1 MSGRIKLI
9 GIVALAVGLA
19 LSFSSCSRSVSTSTQ
34 KLSVPSSSKTT
45 TASTN
50 IVGTENGITTSWIQ
64 SQEATWTT
72 KSNYPLL
79 VYPFF
84 ETASYDNIEE
94 QGVTASVLNENLN
107 MLESLGGTGITIHMG
122 YDPWLINIPNAKSQD
137 QEIAS
142 SLQSNN
148 QTLMLADASAEY
160 YRHNKLSWSDFETA
174 WINRVKTL
182 AAIFHPAYYTVIKE
196 PPWYI
201 PMVAGVNRDGTGT
214 TDAQLEDPTQWSSL
228 LQSLIAAV
236 KSVSPSTKVG
246 IAVSGDLYD
255 GKPSGALDTALL
267 KLAVKMNNLDYIGF
281 DLYTSTA
288 FSNTVQF
295 LHSNGAN
302 GKEIWIAETWS
313 ATTPNYAFSQTRS
326 SLDVAWAKF
335 LFQYAHYIGATG
347 IVPFYT
353 DAFSSYSEPPTSTSG
368 LLSYFNSRTPVF
380 NEFQSLI
387 SSQNK

>member
-1 MSGRIKLI
+1 MSEHNKAIGLI
-9 GIVALAVGLA
+9 IIAIGLTF
-19 LSFSSCSRSVSTSTQ
+19 SFSSCSRSVSPSTQ
-34 KLSVPSSSKTT
+34 SSTT
-45 TASTN
+45 TSSTASAN
-50 IVGTENGITTSWIQ
+50 IAGSENGITTSWIN
-64 SQEATWTT
+64 SQEAIWAT

-84 ETASYDNIEE
+84 QTASYDNIEA
-94 QGVTASVLNENLN
+94 QGVNTSVLNENLN
-107 MLESLGGTGITIHMG
+107 MLEALGGTGITIHMG
-122 YDPWLINIPNAKSQD
+122 YDPWLINIPNARSQD

-142 SLQSNN
+142 SLKSNSQS
-148 QTLMLADASAEY
+148 LMLADASAEN
-160 YRHNKLSWSDFETA
+160 YRHNKLSWSDFKTA
-174 WINRVKTL
+174 WINRVTTL
-182 AAIFHPAYYTVIKE
+182 AEMFHPAYYTVIKE

-201 PMVAGVNRDGTGT
+201 PMIAGVNSNGSGA
-214 TDAQLEDPTQWSSL
+214 TDAQLEDPNQWASL
-228 LQSLIAAV
+228 LQSLITAV

-255 GKPSGALDTALL
+255 GKPSGTLDTALL
-267 KLAVKMNNLDYIGF
+267 KLAVKMSNLDYIGF

-313 ATTPNYAFSQTRS
+313 TTTPNYAFSQTRS

-335 LFQYAHYIGATG
+335 LFHYAHYIGATG

-353 DAFSSYSEPPTSTSG
+353 DVFSSYSQPPNSASG

-380 NEFQSLI
+380 NEFQSLT
-387 SSQNK
+387 SSQGK